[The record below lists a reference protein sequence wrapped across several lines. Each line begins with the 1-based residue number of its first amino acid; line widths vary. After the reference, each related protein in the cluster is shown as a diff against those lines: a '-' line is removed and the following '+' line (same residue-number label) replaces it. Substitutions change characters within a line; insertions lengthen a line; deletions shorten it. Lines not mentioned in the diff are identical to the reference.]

1 MCICIDKYVCVHNKM
16 YIPAYQWFWTS
27 AVGVG
32 QRSAWA
38 PLSGGLGLPRNVVVG
53 FGTKVLWK
61 QRKQREISGVR
72 CWLNHQ
78 NGNRMGIWG
87 LMMGCIMDLKHGKL
101 SLGLGPRHVSLPEA
115 ICQAHVDQLISGISP
130 VMYIQYTIIYI
141 YIYICIHM
149 CIYMWYV
156 FLIWHINQLLSETIR
171 RVQENMRMTAIITS
185 GQLKS
190 SWVFWGWDV
199 LATCLEVTLSRGST
213 R

>member
-1 MCICIDKYVCVHNKM
+1 M

-87 LMMGCIMDLKHGKL
+87 LMMGCIMDLKNGKL

-141 YIYICIHM
+141 YIHIHLHTYVYIYICGMFSSYGILTSFWVRPYGEFRKIWEWLRSSPAVNWNRHGFFGDGM
-149 CIYMWYV
+149 CLPHV
-156 FLIWHINQLLSETIR
+156 
-171 RVQENMRMTAIITS
+171 
-185 GQLKS
+185 
-190 SWVFWGWDV
+190 
-199 LATCLEVTLSRGST
+199 
-213 R
+213 